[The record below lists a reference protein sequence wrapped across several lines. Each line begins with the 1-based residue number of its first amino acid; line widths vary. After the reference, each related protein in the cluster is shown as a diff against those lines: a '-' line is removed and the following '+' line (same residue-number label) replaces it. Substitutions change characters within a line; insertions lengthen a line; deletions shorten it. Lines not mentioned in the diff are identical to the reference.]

1 LFSALPITFVDMV
14 LDQAY
19 QAHDRALSDLHDRL
33 EASNSTCQRQAADH
47 SASHVSRCASRM
59 DWMTTQV
66 WFDFS
71 TSWCESVQALVGN
84 VKMSKN
90 SVAFLVD
97 VRAWEPLGGMG
108 DASEVYRH
116 YAFGTNRHFPLRN
129 RRVSQTEMELFAK
142 VRLSDICTEAS
153 KVDYYQRVWQCFI
166 LTTVE
171 IGGKVL
177 RRLERESLLVEA
189 DFDEDDTQEVSSQL
203 TNTRHSNGG
212 AHPRAHPSQLLA
224 RVSLKT
230 PCAPTCPAGRPIDLK
245 AFLSGL
251 APGVEYAVVYHV
263 QQGIAVM
270 HSSSEQVMRPRVSGD
285 EPAESYAVESGA
297 RLPPLEPGL
306 YSVRI
311 SVHDAFPGLSREES
325 LLTKMVVNVGVGGE
339 GESPGGISGGGDTLE
354 AERYGHKP
362 DKE

>member
-1 LFSALPITFVDMV
+1 
-14 LDQAY
+14 
-19 QAHDRALSDLHDRL
+19 
-33 EASNSTCQRQAADH
+33 
-47 SASHVSRCASRM
+47 M

-129 RRVSQTEMELFAK
+129 RRVNQTEMELFAE

-153 KVDYYQRVWQCFI
+153 IDDYYRRVWQCSI
-166 LTTVE
+166 LSTVVLGE
-171 IGGKVL
+171 KVI

-212 AHPRAHPSQLLA
+212 AHPRAHPPQLLA
-224 RVSLKT
+224 RVFLKT
-230 PCAPTCPAGRPIDLK
+230 PCAPTCPEGRPIDLK
-245 AFLSGL
+245 GSLSGL
-251 APGVEYAVVYHV
+251 APGVEYAVIYDV
-263 QQGIAVM
+263 QVR
-270 HSSSEQVMRPRVSGD
+270 RPS
-285 EPAESYAVESGA
+285 AS
-297 RLPPLEPGL
+297 PPCP
-306 YSVRI
+306 SVRRAWA
-311 SVHDAFPGLSREES
+311 VH
-325 LLTKMVVNVGVGGE
+325 
-339 GESPGGISGGGDTLE
+339 
-354 AERYGHKP
+354 
-362 DKE
+362 